1 MVCLPCQGLVS
12 LVSKL
17 VSQLVFFLVSLC
29 WMVCPRSRGS
39 CFPLSPIASLLV
51 SPCWMV
57 CPPSCFP
64 LLDGVSVFPSPWL
77 PSWFPLL
84 DGVFPRSCLPF
95 SPSFSRFSI
104 PFVGWCFGLPKALSP
119 FSQLS
124 QLVFLVFICW
134 MVCPPSRG
142 LVSLVFSLSSFLFR
156 FIRWCV
162 RLPEVFSPFL
172 FLFVGWCVHLPE
184 ALFPFSQLVPQLVSL
199 VSELV
204 PNLFLIPFVGW
215 CACLLSYFPLLDDV
229 SAFPK
234 PCFLCPQACL
244 PVCLPF
250 FPFVGRC
257 VRLPEALSPLFP
269 SLSPSLSSSLF
280 PFVFR
285 YLVLRQS

>member
-1 MVCLPCQGLVS
+1 MFGPAPQNLNPPTVWGL
-12 LVSKL
+12 
-17 VSQLVFFLVSLC
+17 QWC
-29 WMVCPRSRGS
+29 N
-39 CFPLSPIASLLV
+39 FPT
-51 SPCWMV
+51 
-57 CPPSCFP
+57 PS
-64 LLDGVSVFPSPWL
+64 
-77 PSWFPLL
+77 
-84 DGVFPRSCLPF
+84 
-95 SPSFSRFSI
+95 SPSLSSFLFL
-104 PFVGWCFGLPKALSP
+104 FVGWCVCLAKRLSP
-119 FSQLS
+119 LS
-124 QLVFLVFICW
+124 
-134 MVCPPSRG
+134 PS
-142 LVSLVFSLSSFLFR
+142 SSPSLSPFLFR

-162 RLPEVFSPFL
+162 RLPE
-172 FLFVGWCVHLPE
+172 
-184 ALFPFSQLVPQLVSL
+184 ALFPFSLLVPQLVSQLVSLVSL

-250 FPFVGRC
+250 FPFVGWC